1 MQTTEYFTCSIRLLH
16 SALIGTLLSFAANSS
31 GLALGRRPIWQVGDI
46 LTFRVTNGP
55 LTSRPGYLTATRQD
69 VIREARDGGYVM
81 ESTDVESDGTR
92 KAPRKLQFT
101 LDMNRL
107 FKVSGQSDLV
117 EAKMSAF
124 PMQSGARWEADFP
137 LSGRSPLGSGSRRTR
152 VHYRPGGHVQCLQDC
167 CEDDPHD
174 RRRRLGWLGTQH
186 LVRARDSPLRQAH
199 RPWVSRYL
207 RDRKLDG
214 RTPCLPIALNK
225 LPRIRCIDRSH
236 SLIARKRICPLVG
249 VCRLT
254 RRLTGRAGTRIAS
267 CPHWHGPPVSLIR

>member
-31 GLALGRRPIWQVGDI
+31 GLAQSADRPIWQVGDTW
-46 LTFRVTNGP
+46 TFRVTNGP

-117 EAKMSAF
+117 EAKMFAF

-137 LSGRSPLGSGSRRTR
+137 ADRGVRHWEVEVVGRESIIVP
-152 VHYRPGGHVQCLQDC
+152 
-167 CEDDPHD
+167 
-174 RRRRLGWLGTQH
+174 
-186 LVRARDSPLRQAH
+186 
-199 RPWVSRYL
+199 
-207 RDRKLDG
+207 
-214 RTPCLPIALNK
+214 
-225 LPRIRCIDRSH
+225 
-236 SLIARKRICPLVG
+236 
-249 VCRLT
+249 
-254 RRLTGRAGTRIAS
+254 AGTFNAFKIVAKMTRTTEGGGWGGWERNIWYA
-267 CPHWHGPPVSLIR
+267 PEIRRYVKRTDRGFHGTYVIENLMEELLAFQLR